1 METPMQ
7 IIFYTI
13 SLVLA
18 IIALFI
24 IILIG
29 IISTKHLKS
38 SNKIQPIFKNL
49 FHVSWIITSIG
60 FLFFISC
67 VVGHMLGAEL
77 CVLAL
82 LALLGLI
89 CIYLSAYNILLILIY
104 RLHFSFKDSTFA
116 VSKTTKCILITL
128 YSVTIFLF
136 ALVSI
141 QDIIMVTRT
150 GCVGNDVV
158 STAASLNLI
167 PIPLYILT
175 TIITIIIFA
184 NKLLKL
190 ITFQRNTVLDVNELP
205 SLKTHQKKMI
215 ENTTRYISLLTMG
228 IFSSCCVMAF
238 IWIFSRY
245 VWIFSLILSIDAVIN
260 IIGLYLQFP
269 FSVNH
274 YKKYCK
280 CLHSCWRYI
289 LTKNAKST
297 FMNRHKIVKNEKK
310 YEVVENTSI

>member
-1 METPMQ
+1 METTMQ
-7 IIFYTI
+7 IILNTI
-13 SLVLA
+13 SLIII

-29 IISTKHLKS
+29 FISTKHLKS
-38 SNKIQPIFKNL
+38 SNKIQPIFKHL
-49 FHVSWIITSIG
+49 FHVSWIIASIG
-60 FLFFISC
+60 LLFFISRH
-67 VVGHMLGAEL
+67 VSHILGAEL
-77 CVLAL
+77 CVLG
-82 LALLGLI
+82 LLGLI
-89 CIYLSAYNILLILIY
+89 CTYLSAYNILLILIY

-116 VSKTTKCILITL
+116 ISKTTKCILITL
-128 YSVTIFLF
+128 YTVTVLLFLF
-136 ALVSI
+136 VSI
-141 QDIIMVTRT
+141 QAIIMVIGS
-150 GCVGNDVV
+150 GCVGNDAT
-158 STAASLNLI
+158 STVTNLNLI

-184 NKLLKL
+184 KKLLKL
-190 ITFQRNTVLDVNELP
+190 ITFQQNTALDVNKLP